1 MKLSRRRA
9 LTITAATGASMLA
22 SGNLAR
28 ELVFT
33 WTGTA
38 LGADARITV
47 AGLSHREA
55 IQAVELAQN
64 EVERL
69 ESAFSLYRPDSELSR
84 LNRDGYLDHP
94 SQDFRQLLGQSLT
107 ASEQTLGFFNPAI
120 QPIWSF
126 LAKHFAGGGRDGPD
140 PTDIKRI
147 LERCDPTRISL
158 SPSRTEV
165 APGMALTFNG
175 IAQGYVTDA
184 VARIFESHGLRDI
197 LINLGEIFALPGRN
211 WDIAV
216 AGGNR
221 HLAMSDHAAAQ
232 SAGRGTVFTPD
243 GRWHHL
249 IDPSTG
255 RSANQFASVTVTA
268 ATATEADFLSTALYV
283 AARPQHV
290 EIMRNFP
297 NASSYLKDDSS

>member
-9 LTITAATGASMLA
+9 LTIAAATGAAMLA
-22 SGNLAR
+22 PGNLAG
-28 ELVFT
+28 EAIFT

-38 LGADARITV
+38 LGADARITI
-47 AGLSHREA
+47 AGLSRGEA
-55 IQAVELAQN
+55 ALAVELARS

-69 ESAFSLYRPDSELSR
+69 EGAFSLYRPESELSR
-84 LNRDGYLDHP
+84 LNRDGHLDHP
-94 SQDFRQLLGQSLT
+94 SQDFRQLLGRSLA

-120 QPIWSF
+120 QPMWAF
-126 LAKHFAGGGRDGPD
+126 LARHFAGGSRDEPD
-140 PTDIKRI
+140 PAEMKRI
-147 LERCDPTRISL
+147 LDRCDPSRIST
-158 SPSRTEV
+158 SPSRIEI

-184 VARIFESHGLRDI
+184 VARIFESHGLRNI
-197 LINLGEIFALPGRN
+197 LINLGEILALPGRC

-221 HLAMSDHAAAQ
+221 HLALSDRAAAQ

-255 RSANQFASVTVTA
+255 QSANHFASVTATA
-268 ATATEADFLSTALYV
+268 ASATEADFLSTALY
-283 AARPQHV
+283 AAKRPQHH
-290 EIMRNFP
+290 EILGNFP
-297 NASSYLKDDSS
+297 GAIVYLKENS

>member
-9 LTITAATGASMLA
+9 LTIAAATGAATLA
-22 SGNLAR
+22 SGNLAG
-28 ELVFT
+28 EPVFT

-38 LGADARITV
+38 LGADVRITI
-47 AGLSHREA
+47 AGLSHGVA
-55 IQAVELAQN
+55 AHAVELARN

-69 ESAFSLYRPDSELSR
+69 EGAFSLYRPDSELSR
-84 LNRDGYLDHP
+84 LNRDGHLDHP
-94 SQDFRQLLGQSLT
+94 SQDFRQLLGRSLA

-120 QPIWSF
+120 QPMWTF
-126 LAKHFAGGGRDGPD
+126 LARHFAGGSGDEPD
-140 PTDIKRI
+140 PAEMKRV
-147 LERCDPTRISL
+147 LDCCDPARIST
-158 SPSRTEV
+158 SPLRVEI
-165 APGMALTFNG
+165 APGMAVTFNG

-184 VARIFESHGLRDI
+184 VARIFESHGLRNI
-197 LINLGEIFALPGRN
+197 LINLGEILALPGRS

-216 AGGNR
+216 AGDNR
-221 HLAMSDHAAAQ
+221 HLALSDRAAAQ

-255 RSANQFASVTVTA
+255 QSANHFASVTVTA

-283 AARPQHV
+283 ARRPQHI
-290 EIMRNFP
+290 EILRNFQ
-297 NASSYLKDDSS
+297 STLTYIKEKS